1 MKKTSGVV
9 VAVFAGLMLSVAPAS
24 ADAADNAFI
33 QALDGMGIKYTNP
46 GAVIAAGR
54 SVCDGF
60 DQGYSFDAVTLA
72 VSRAGSQLTSVDQAA
87 NFVRAAT
94 LTYCTQHVDPGEIG
108 RE

>member
-1 MKKTSGVV
+1 MKKTSGA
-9 VAVFAGLMLSVAPAS
+9 VAVFAVLMFSPSANADVA
-24 ADAADNAFI
+24 DDAFI
-33 QALDGMGIKYTNP
+33 DALNGMGIKYSNP

-54 SVCDGF
+54 SVCEGF

-94 LTYCTQHVDPGEIG
+94 LTYCTQHVDPREIG